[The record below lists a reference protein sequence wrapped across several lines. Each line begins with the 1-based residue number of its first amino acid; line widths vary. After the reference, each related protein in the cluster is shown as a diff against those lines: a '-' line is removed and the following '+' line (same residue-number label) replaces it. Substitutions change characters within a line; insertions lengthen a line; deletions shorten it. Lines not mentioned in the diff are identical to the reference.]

1 MKNFNKIKYE
11 LLKEEQLDKKLKYYF
26 RKLISVVGEEYAIV
40 TLSTED
46 TVKESITSFSKDFDD
61 EYDIDIKL
69 ALIKAALISNN
80 YNSYSNNIVRQLV
93 QEDKID
99 DLLEYID
106 IDYNLRRCLTKNF
119 IDQCYDT
126 NLQTYEKRTG
136 ENTTIGDLLKLSN
149 YIDKQDEIKLHK
161 K

>member
-1 MKNFNKIKYE
+1 MKNFNAIKYE
-11 LLKEEQLDKKLKYYF
+11 VLKEEQLDKKLKYYF
-26 RKLISVVGEEYAIV
+26 RKLLSVVGEEYAIV
-40 TLSTED
+40 TLSTEE
-46 TVKESITSFSKDFDD
+46 TVKDSITSFSKDFDD

-69 ALIKAALISNN
+69 ALIKASLISNN
-80 YNSYSNNIVRQLV
+80 YNSYGNDLVRKLV
-93 QEDKID
+93 QDNKID

-106 IDYNLRRCLTKNF
+106 INYNLRRSLTKNF

-136 ENTTIGDLLKLSN
+136 ENSTISDLLLLSKYVDDKDEKKL
-149 YIDKQDEIKLHK
+149 QK